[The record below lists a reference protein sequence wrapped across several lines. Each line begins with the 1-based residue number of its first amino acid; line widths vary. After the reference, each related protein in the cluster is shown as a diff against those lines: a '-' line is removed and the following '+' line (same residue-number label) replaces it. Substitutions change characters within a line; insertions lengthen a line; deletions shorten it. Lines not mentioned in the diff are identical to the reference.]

1 MSAPT
6 PDPAL
11 LPALGRV
18 VRGLSALFWALP
30 LTLLTC
36 ANNMVADWLRSFGM
50 APPIVLT
57 ALLLFGV
64 QQLGAFNPG
73 ERVWRLAL
81 ERTRILAIVNVGL
94 APFLYWS
101 HRVPGDEFLAL
112 GVALFFV
119 SGILFLHNLN
129 HALDRL
135 AAMLPDETLRQDTR
149 LFTRINRAV
158 LGGLLFALSVI
169 YGLLQIESLPGI
181 VRLMLLTIDYERRW
195 VFLFLLLLP
204 VALTMTLL
212 WKIKDT
218 IFESVFHRAA
228 PAADP

>member
-1 MSAPT
+1 MSAPA

-11 LPALGRV
+11 MPALGRL

-36 ANNMVADWLRSFGM
+36 ANNLVADWLRTFGM

-57 ALLLFGV
+57 ALLLYGV
-64 QQLGAFNPG
+64 HLLGAFNPG
-73 ERVWRLAL
+73 ERPWRLAL
-81 ERTRILAIVNVGL
+81 ERARILAIVNLGL

-101 HRVPGDEFLAL
+101 HQVPGDFYLSISA
-112 GVALFFV
+112 GLFFV
-119 SGILFLHNLN
+119 TGVLFLHNLN

-135 AAMLPDETLRQDTR
+135 AAMLPDETLREDTR

-158 LGGLLFALSVI
+158 LGGLLFAVSVI
-169 YGLLQIESLPGI
+169 YGLLQIESLPG
-181 VRLMLLTIDYERRW
+181 VLRLMLLTIDYERRW

-204 VALTMTLL
+204 VALTMTLI
-212 WKIKDT
+212 WKIKDA
-218 IFESVFHRAA
+218 IFDSVFRREA
-228 PAADP
+228 